1 MSSDQPP
8 NDDSDRPPGQLRAFV
23 QSLEPGDEVLINRR
37 DNRLVV
43 TDFSPQIGDDSVTRI
58 TLTGNGTTYT
68 MTLCEDVAVPVLT
81 WPSAAHS
88 HPVQEI
94 RPANTTILSTDTVSE
109 FFPSIPMSSEKVEA
123 TQEEQSWEGDID
135 LSRILGSCPN
145 CDSIVVEDQWRAF
158 CRTCGSWCWRE
169 QWDAYVN
176 SEETGTK

>member
-1 MSSDQPP
+1 MSSDHPP
-8 NDDSDRPPGQLRAFV
+8 NDDADQPPEQLRAFV
-23 QSLEPGDEVLINRR
+23 QTLDPGDEVLINKRE
-37 DNRLVV
+37 NGLVV
-43 TDFSPQIGDDSVTRI
+43 TDFIPQIEDDSVIRI

-68 MTLCEDVAVPVLT
+68 MTLCEDAAVPVLT

-88 HPVQEI
+88 HPVHEI

-109 FFPSIPMSSEKVEA
+109 YFSLIPMPSERLEA
-123 TQEEQSWEGDID
+123 TQEQQSWEGDID

-145 CDSIVVEDQWRAF
+145 CGSAVVADQQRAL
-158 CRTCGSWCWRE
+158 CRACGSWCWKK